1 MGSLHRGLEE
11 EKKKKK
17 KNKGTRPVRFR
28 WSLEGFFFSSSL
40 VRISGLFRLVLG
52 RRWCVVEGIYRY

>member
-11 EKKKKK
+11 EKKKK

-28 WSLEGFFFSSSL
+28 WSLEGFFSSSL